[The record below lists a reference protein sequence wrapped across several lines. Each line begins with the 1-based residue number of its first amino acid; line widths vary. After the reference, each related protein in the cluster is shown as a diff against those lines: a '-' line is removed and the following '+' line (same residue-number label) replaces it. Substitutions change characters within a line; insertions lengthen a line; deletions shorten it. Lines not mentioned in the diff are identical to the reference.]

1 LSGYCALT
9 TNDDS
14 RAGRAAG
21 SGEHPREDFGAVPEL
36 NGKTMRNMEGST
48 LRIRDAAGSSM
59 VILINVGRFLM
70 MAWVIYALLLILAPS
85 VIHQA
90 PNQTSGII
98 QGVIA
103 FIIGN
108 LLDRILGRLR
118 RRRAEA
124 AADNLASS
132 PQASGDAGG
141 VI

>member
-1 LSGYCALT
+1 
-9 TNDDS
+9 
-14 RAGRAAG
+14 
-21 SGEHPREDFGAVPEL
+21 
-36 NGKTMRNMEGST
+36 MRNMEGST